1 MKGEVFNH
9 LYVEFFK
16 EVYHIS
22 IDFESKQQI
31 RTSQWKT
38 ICTKIISQKRKL
50 QPTPYVSPL
59 VLLQEVP
66 LAIATLRL
74 HFPQCV
80 TLCTLYKCL
89 LGSKC
94 TGSIQV
100 KKYIPTFVAFK
111 TFLEILLQI
120 KVDL

>member
-50 QPTPYVSPL
+50 QPTP
-59 VLLQEVP
+59 
-66 LAIATLRL
+66 
-74 HFPQCV
+74 
-80 TLCTLYKCL
+80 
-89 LGSKC
+89 
-94 TGSIQV
+94 
-100 KKYIPTFVAFK
+100 
-111 TFLEILLQI
+111 
-120 KVDL
+120 